1 MSELLT
7 PVGAEQKFEDVR
19 VEPTIDSTVDQSVL
33 ITEQQVL
40 FATAAAVGAQPM
52 RRSWTHAIV
61 AALRAMVTWEP
72 ADLRGQRP
80 NDFLESSRMARE
92 MYRL

>member
-7 PVGAEQKFEDVR
+7 PVGGTQEIDEEQ
-19 VEPTIDSTVDQSVL
+19 VEQSIESAVDQSVL

-40 FATAAAVGAQPM
+40 FATAAAVGAQPV

>member
-1 MSELLT
+1 MSELLA
-7 PVGAEQKFEDVR
+7 PVGAEQKFEEEQ
-19 VEPTIDSTVDQSVL
+19 VEQSIESTVGESVL

-40 FATAAAVGAQPM
+40 FATAAAVGVEPV
-52 RRSWTHAIV
+52 RRSWTQVIV

>member
-7 PVGAEQKFEDVR
+7 PVGATQKIEVEHVEQSIE
-19 VEPTIDSTVDQSVL
+19 STAGESVL
-33 ITEQQVL
+33 ITEQQLL
-40 FATAAAVGAQPM
+40 FATAAAVGVQPV

-72 ADLRGQRP
+72 ADLRAQRP